1 MGNWNLLLP
10 TIYKR
15 LLQTNTTCPCC
26 ERERKKKEKGVKRT
40 GSFYSDFCQSESEKR
55 SFSVELLWNKRGE
68 SSSERSVMESNWY
81 NWQRRTTFEQK
92 KLMCRT
98 CAFEA
103 QQRATMTKQDN
114 GQEKKN
120 HHKWQQL
127 RDDFKFDIYR
137 MVIVIMFCSYC

>member
-1 MGNWNLLLP
+1 
-10 TIYKR
+10 
-15 LLQTNTTCPCC
+15 
-26 ERERKKKEKGVKRT
+26 
-40 GSFYSDFCQSESEKR
+40 
-55 SFSVELLWNKRGE
+55 
-68 SSSERSVMESNWY
+68 
-81 NWQRRTTFEQK
+81 
-92 KLMCRT
+92 MCRT

>member
-1 MGNWNLLLP
+1 
-10 TIYKR
+10 
-15 LLQTNTTCPCC
+15 
-26 ERERKKKEKGVKRT
+26 
-40 GSFYSDFCQSESEKR
+40 
-55 SFSVELLWNKRGE
+55 
-68 SSSERSVMESNWY
+68 
-81 NWQRRTTFEQK
+81 
-92 KLMCRT
+92 MCRT

-137 MVIVIMFCSYC
+137 MVIVIMFCSYCQKGENTFRQGDIKPKNQEWGRPCNLELFQKDAKWKDRK